1 MTHAAPWLTATAKLF
16 AIAPT
21 ALFKI
26 ICHCPRRTI
35 HLTPMRVC
43 VCGDT
48 LERSATRLTLCPV
61 AYNKIS
67 GKNPAKMVFD
77 VKFIHKFLTTLLT
90 TM

>member
-1 MTHAAPWLTATAKLF
+1 MIRYMTHAAPWLTATAKLF

-43 VCGDT
+43 VCVTIHLNDP
-48 LERSATRLTLCPV
+48 LHDSRCAPWLTTKLV
-61 AYNKIS
+61 EKILL
-67 GKNPAKMVFD
+67 KW
-77 VKFIHKFLTTLLT
+77 FLT
-90 TM
+90 